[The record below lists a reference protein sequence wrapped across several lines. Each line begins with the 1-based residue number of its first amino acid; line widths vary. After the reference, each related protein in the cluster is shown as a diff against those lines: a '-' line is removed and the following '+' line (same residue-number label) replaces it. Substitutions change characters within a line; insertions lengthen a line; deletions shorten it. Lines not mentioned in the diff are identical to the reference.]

1 MRLKLGPMLAILTVA
16 GATPAFAQANCAL
29 PIPPAAPDGR
39 TATQQQIAAAVA
51 DAKNFIA
58 QSDVYQNCL
67 LDYVKTRKEE
77 AAAALADKDNKDKKP
92 FDPYIETTIQKQI
105 DSNQAAKVRAGAEIN
120 AAISDFKMAHPNPK

>member
-1 MRLKLGPMLAILTVA
+1 MRLKFGLVLAILTVA
-16 GATPAFAQANCAL
+16 GAPSAFAQANCAL

-39 TATQQQIAAAVA
+39 TASQQQIAAAVT

-67 LDYVKTRKEE
+67 LDYVRTQKEA

-92 FDPYIETTIQKQI
+92 FDPYIEAQIQKQI
-105 DSNQAAKVRAGAEIN
+105 DSNQAAKVRTGAEIN
-120 AAISDFKMAHPNPK
+120 AAVNDFKMAHPK